1 MLYKMQD
8 KIPMKGKEMT
18 YFKPYV
24 PHPLTPLGYGQ
35 YPGRGI
41 LGTRD
46 NLITQLIGRI
56 NEAES
61 KLFSTDYTPGD
72 HDDTTVI
79 HVGDDISLDDISIEL
94 SPDATTL
101 TVEIKKHDED
111 NNITRYMK
119 QSYYSDRKFN
129 YEDMNADLL
138 DGDLVIYAPYVEDKE
153 LEDDSEEKTAISIKH
168 TPQEEKQDEE
178 EADDKE

>member
-1 MLYKMQD
+1 MT
-8 KIPMKGKEMT
+8 MT
-18 YFKPYV
+18 YFKPFS
-24 PHPLTPLGYGQ
+24 PHLLAPLGYEQ
-35 YPGRGI
+35 YPERGI
-41 LGTRD
+41 SDSRD
-46 NLITQLIGRI
+46 NLITQLMRRI
-56 NEAES
+56 NAAES
-61 KLFSTDYTPGD
+61 RLFSTDYTPGD

-79 HVGDDISLDDISIEL
+79 HVGDDISLEDISIEL

-101 TVEIKKHDED
+101 TVEIRKHDKD

-119 QSYYSDRKFN
+119 QTYHSDRKFN

-153 LEDDSEEKTAISIKH
+153 LENDSEEKTAVSIKH

-178 EADDKE
+178 GDKDKE